1 MSKRHGATSVEQ
13 YRQLGYLPEAIDN
26 FLALLGWAPN
36 SEQEIFSMDELVK
49 EFSMDH
55 VAKNPAVFDIDKLNW
70 INQHYM
76 RKLSRDE
83 FYEAAKPHMIKK
95 GFINGEE
102 YGDKLEWLKDVV
114 ATAQQH
120 VSYAAQVPDDVAMYF
135 TDNFDFENDDAK
147 NVLLAETVPEV
158 IRLLF
163 DKLPKLEVLDGPSVK
178 ATFKA
183 IQKETK
189 LGGKNVFMPIR
200 VALTGNQHGPELAEM
215 VPLLGLAR
223 TVSRIKNSLDKVG
236 VKLY

>member
-1 MSKRHGATSVEQ
+1 
-13 YRQLGYLPEAIDN
+13 
-26 FLALLGWAPN
+26 
-36 SEQEIFSMDELVK
+36 
-49 EFSMDH
+49 
-55 VAKNPAVFDIDKLNW
+55 
-70 INQHYM
+70 
-76 RKLSRDE
+76 
-83 FYEAAKPHMIKK
+83 
-95 GFINGEE
+95 
-102 YGDKLEWLKDVV
+102 
-114 ATAQQH
+114 
-120 VSYAAQVPDDVAMYF
+120 MYF

-163 DKLPKLEVLDGPSVK
+163 DKLPKLEVLDGPSVKATFKAIQKETKLGGKNSVK

>member
-1 MSKRHGATSVEQ
+1 
-13 YRQLGYLPEAIDN
+13 
-26 FLALLGWAPN
+26 
-36 SEQEIFSMDELVK
+36 
-49 EFSMDH
+49 
-55 VAKNPAVFDIDKLNW
+55 
-70 INQHYM
+70 
-76 RKLSRDE
+76 
-83 FYEAAKPHMIKK
+83 
-95 GFINGEE
+95 
-102 YGDKLEWLKDVV
+102 
-114 ATAQQH
+114 
-120 VSYAAQVPDDVAMYF
+120 MYF
-135 TDNFDFENDDAK
+135 TDNFDFENEDAK

-200 VALTGNQHGPELAEM
+200 VALAEM